1 MKCVLRTAT
10 TNSTADVILLDASCI
25 VGLFLGEPGQPDVVA
40 ALTNECEMSVLNRA
54 EVIDRITRKG
64 ATADDVAADLDTLGI
79 TYIALDVDTAD
90 RAATLRARH
99 FHRLEC
105 PLSMADCVA
114 LATAL
119 ATGSTLATS
128 DSHLAAV
135 GRANGCAILPVA
147 NSSGDYP
154 SV

>member
-1 MKCVLRTAT
+1 MIVF
-10 TNSTADVILLDASCI
+10 DASCL
-25 VGLFLGEPGQPDVVA
+25 VGFLRGEPGQRDVVA
-40 ALTNECEMSVLNRA
+40 TLTHECAMSVLNRA
-54 EVIDRITRKG
+54 EVIDQIARRG
-64 ATADDVAADLDTLGI
+64 ASVADVAADLDTLGI
-79 TYIALDVDTAD
+79 EFVALDVDTAD
-90 RAATLRARH
+90 RAASIRARH
-99 FHRLEC
+99 YHRLDC

-119 ATGSTLATS
+119 ATDATLATS

-154 SV
+154 AA